1 MLGSEGASHRAP
13 QKAYTMCHMS
23 SLLLTLH
30 MFKPS
35 SIVIMGSV
43 GAMLSGSWEDQDHL
57 MIFLGRPSQLDEL
70 VGDQEVIT
78 YQLIQLRQDCWGPGP
93 THHH

>member
-43 GAMLSGSWEDQDHL
+43 GAMLDGSGKIKLLFDHL
-57 MIFLGRPSQLDEL
+57 AAHPVERGLLGPRPYPPSLVDETTGL
-70 VGDQEVIT
+70 
-78 YQLIQLRQDCWGPGP
+78 
-93 THHH
+93 HA